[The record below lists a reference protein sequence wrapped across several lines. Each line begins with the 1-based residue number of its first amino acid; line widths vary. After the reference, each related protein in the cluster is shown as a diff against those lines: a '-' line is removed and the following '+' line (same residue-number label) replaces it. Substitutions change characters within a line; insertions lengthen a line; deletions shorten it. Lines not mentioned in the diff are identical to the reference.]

1 MKYITRFILDL
12 NRIKDWK
19 EDHSVILGWE
29 GYYYESA
36 LLFRREDI
44 INIPESLNKYII
56 NDFSGFENTP
66 EDIND
71 YYAFL
76 LPWIFPTI
84 IGRHLFRHNIDDQII
99 ERFNHLLVSFLGVN
113 S

>member
-1 MKYITRFILDL
+1 MQL
-12 NRIKDWK
+12 KD
-19 EDHSVILGWE
+19 DM
-29 GYYYESA
+29 
-36 LLFRREDI
+36 REQATGTSRETFVDSFK
-44 INIPESLNKYII
+44 ESLFDIDITAEKVSNNIHEYMRKALILNLYK
-56 NDFSGFENTP
+56 NDFQK
-66 EDIND
+66 DIND